1 MHVEKNIDSCRK
13 YIQRLHLLTL
23 QKLKSK
29 IDKEVTNKMK
39 VPKGETNNK
48 DLISLSYDFS
58 VEIEKLFEDFI
69 KENNLEQK
77 DKKET

>member
-1 MHVEKNIDSCRK
+1 MHVEKNIDCCRK

>member
-1 MHVEKNIDSCRK
+1 
-13 YIQRLHLLTL
+13 
-23 QKLKSK
+23 
-29 IDKEVTNKMK
+29 MK

-58 VEIEKLFEDFI
+58 VEIEKLFEDYI

-77 DKKET
+77 IRKKLKNISYDGKRRTKEARKGNSHNR

>member
-1 MHVEKNIDSCRK
+1 
-13 YIQRLHLLTL
+13 
-23 QKLKSK
+23 
-29 IDKEVTNKMK
+29 MK

-58 VEIEKLFEDFI
+58 VEIEKLFEDYI

>member
-1 MHVEKNIDSCRK
+1 MQLRQICLLR
-13 YIQRLHLLTL
+13 IAHLMRQQQSLFL
-23 QKLKSK
+23 
-29 IDKEVTNKMK
+29 
-39 VPKGETNNK
+39 

-58 VEIEKLFEDFI
+58 VEIEKLFEDYI

>member
-1 MHVEKNIDSCRK
+1 
-13 YIQRLHLLTL
+13 
-23 QKLKSK
+23 
-29 IDKEVTNKMK
+29 MK

-58 VEIEKLFEDFI
+58 VEREKLFEDYI

>member
-1 MHVEKNIDSCRK
+1 
-13 YIQRLHLLTL
+13 
-23 QKLKSK
+23 
-29 IDKEVTNKMK
+29 MK

-48 DLISLSYDFS
+48 DLISLSYDSS
-58 VEIEKLFEDFI
+58 VEIEKLFEDYI

>member
-1 MHVEKNIDSCRK
+1 MLKRLLTAVESTFKDYN
-13 YIQRLHLLTL
+13 LLTL

-29 IDKEVTNKMK
+29 IDNEVTKKMK
-39 VPKGETNNK
+39 VPKGEVDNK
-48 DLISLSYDFS
+48 NLISLSYDFA

-69 KENNLEQK
+69 EENNLEQK